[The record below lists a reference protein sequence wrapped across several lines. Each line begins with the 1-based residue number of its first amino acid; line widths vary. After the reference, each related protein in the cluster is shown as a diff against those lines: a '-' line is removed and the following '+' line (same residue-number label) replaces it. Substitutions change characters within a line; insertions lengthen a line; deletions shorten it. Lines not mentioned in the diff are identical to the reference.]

1 MTLPL
6 TGGVERVFEVANH
19 GQAVRGLP
27 DDRNDIEAAGLI
39 HSALSLQP
47 CQRCTRDALLF
58 PEVNGFKWLSGCGRA
73 SRFHFDKHD
82 LMAIQGNDIDLA
94 KAMPVLTFQNAIALL
109 PEKVNGLT
117 FAFVAK

>member
-6 TGGVERVFEVANH
+6 TGGVERVFEVVNH

-94 KAMPVLTFQNAIALL
+94 NAMLIPFFLNQL
-109 PEKVNGLT
+109 
-117 FAFVAK
+117 